1 MKKLIK
7 VTCRCGCDGCYYDS
21 FERCPIADAPQGSI
35 ISNSQN
41 WECVIDNCIYVEVD
55 VDE

>member
-7 VTCRCGCDGCYYDS
+7 VPCRCGCDGCYYDS

-35 ISNSQN
+35 IGNSQN